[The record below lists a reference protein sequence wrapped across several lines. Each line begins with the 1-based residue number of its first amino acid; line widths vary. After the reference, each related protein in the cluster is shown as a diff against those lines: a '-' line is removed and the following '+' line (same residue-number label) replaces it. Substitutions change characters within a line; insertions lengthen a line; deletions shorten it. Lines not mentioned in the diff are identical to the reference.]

1 MLSYPDHKVLQ
12 EKARRKLMKV
22 SLLKISA
29 IFLLSLIPSRHFF
42 VVRKAAV
49 LVPHTGG

>member
-12 EKARRKLMKV
+12 EEARRKLMKV

-29 IFLLSLIPSRHFF
+29 IFFIVVDTQPTFF